1 MLSHYHNFEAVE
13 NVHFVFTSMV
23 LHIHVWSL
31 YAVLIPF
38 FFISKESSM
47 VNVLIYQPK
56 KKSMVNVLKLSLTV
70 CLALQ
75 IYNPWCILP
84 VCSGDTSF

>member
-13 NVHFVFTSMV
+13 NAHFVFTSMV

-56 KKSMVNVLKLSLTV
+56 KKKYGKCFKIIPNSVFGITNL
-70 CLALQ
+70 
-75 IYNPWCILP
+75 
-84 VCSGDTSF
+84 

>member
-1 MLSHYHNFEAVE
+1 MYEVFMLS
-13 NVHFVFTSMV
+13 
-23 LHIHVWSL
+23 L
-31 YAVLIPF
+31 YPF

-47 VNVLIYQPK
+47 VNVLIYQQKK

-75 IYNPWCILP
+75 IYNP
-84 VCSGDTSF
+84 

>member
-47 VNVLIYQPK
+47 VNVLIYQQK
-56 KKSMVNVLKLSLTV
+56 KKKKYGKCFKIIPNSVFGITNL
-70 CLALQ
+70 
-75 IYNPWCILP
+75 
-84 VCSGDTSF
+84 